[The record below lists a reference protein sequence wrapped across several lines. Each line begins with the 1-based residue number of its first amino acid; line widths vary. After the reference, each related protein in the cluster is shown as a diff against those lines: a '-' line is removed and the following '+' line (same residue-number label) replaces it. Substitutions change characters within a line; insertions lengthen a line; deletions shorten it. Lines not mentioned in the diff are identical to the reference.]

1 MMRRLGT
8 RQSNILNESIKQWNL
23 MFDNVIAKVAIIET
37 KNATIGFFS
46 SPPFLLFFF
55 FVTMILELPGLKERD
70 F

>member
-1 MMRRLGT
+1 
-8 RQSNILNESIKQWNL
+8 

-55 FVTMILELPGLKERD
+55 FVTMILELSGLKERD